1 MTIRLQML
9 EAARKSKTVLGDST
23 ELVRKFIASKLNEDG
38 GFSGRSDPSD
48 LYYTVFGI
56 QSLTALD
63 AKFDTQKTDDYLQTF
78 NAADLDLV
86 NLSCLA
92 RCRADLACSEANDDI
107 IDCIKNFQTPDG
119 GYSLD
124 GTGEGT
130 VYGAF
135 LALGIFQDTGND
147 IPDPDKMLESINKL
161 KTDDGGYANEQALK
175 MAIAP
180 VTAAALM
187 IRKFLDQPTDESAVD
202 YLCSRLGPEGGF
214 CAMDA
219 APIPDLLSTATAL
232 HTLNIIGVA
241 NQRITAN
248 IKEACLDYID
258 SLWSGKGAFCGSIA
272 DPELD
277 CEYTFYG
284 LLALGHLSD

>member
-9 EAARKSKTVLGDST
+9 EAASKSKTVLEDST
-23 ELVRKFIASKLNEDG
+23 ELVRKFVEGKLNKDG
-38 GFSGRSDPSD
+38 GFSGRSKPSD

-63 AKFDTQKTDDYLQTF
+63 AKFGPQNTLDYLKNF
-78 NAADLDLV
+78 NPSELDLV

-92 RCRADLACSEANDDI
+92 RCRADLGCTDANDDI
-107 IDCIKNFQTPDG
+107 IDHLKKFQTPDG

-135 LALGIFQDTGND
+135 LAVGIFQDAAVTT
-147 IPDPDKMLESINKL
+147 PYPDKILQTVNKL

-180 VTAAALM
+180 VTSAALM
-187 IRKFLDQPTDESAVD
+187 IRKFFDQPTDESAVD

-214 CAMDA
+214 YAMEG
-219 APIPDLLSTATAL
+219 APIPDLLSTATTL

-248 IKEACLDYID
+248 IKECCLDYID
-258 SLWSGKGAFCGSIA
+258 SLWSGKGGFCGSSA